1 MNARMRARLGLAVLA
16 VNLAFVVPAVAEQ
29 ATTKLPTATVMVV
42 DVQAALQQSSAA
54 KALRAQRD
62 QYLQTLQA
70 ELDKNR
76 ASLKDTENEL
86 VKQKSAMAPD
96 VWQQKARSFEQQ
108 VFQFNQRFQ
117 RNNQAVDKSFRAGM
131 SELSDALAQ
140 VTEELAGE
148 LGANLVLPKSQI
160 FLHDSRME
168 QTQRVIERLNSKYPS
183 VTFPA
188 PAVEGDGSPRVPTPA
203 KKK

>member
-16 VNLAFVVPAVAEQ
+16 VNLAFAVPAVAEP

-62 QYLQTLQA
+62 QYLQALQA
-70 ELDKNR
+70 ELEKNR
-76 ASLKDTENEL
+76 AALKETENEL
-86 VKQKSAMAPD
+86 VKQKSAMAPEA
-96 VWQQKARSFEQQ
+96 WQQKARSFEQQ
-108 VFQFNQRFQ
+108 VFEFNQRFQ

-140 VTEELAGE
+140 VSEELAGE

-168 QTQRVIERLNSKYPS
+168 VTQQVIERLNKKYPS
-183 VTFPA
+183 VTFPK
-188 PAVEGDGSPRVPTPA
+188 PAVEGDGSPRVTTPA

>member
-96 VWQQKARSFEQQ
+96 VWQQKARTFEQQ

>member
-160 FLHDSRME
+160 FLHDARME

>member
-16 VNLAFVVPAVAEQ
+16 VNLAFAVPAVAEP

-62 QYLQTLQA
+62 QYLQALQA
-70 ELDKNR
+70 ELEKNR
-76 ASLKDTENEL
+76 AALKETENEL
-86 VKQKSAMAPD
+86 VKQKSAMAPEA
-96 VWQQKARSFEQQ
+96 WQQKARSFEQQ
-108 VFQFNQRFQ
+108 VFEFNQRFQ

-140 VTEELAGE
+140 VSEELAGE

-168 QTQRVIERLNSKYPS
+168 VTQQVIERLNKKYPS
-183 VTFPA
+183 VTFPK
-188 PAVEGDGSPRVPTPA
+188 PAVEGDGSPRVSTPA